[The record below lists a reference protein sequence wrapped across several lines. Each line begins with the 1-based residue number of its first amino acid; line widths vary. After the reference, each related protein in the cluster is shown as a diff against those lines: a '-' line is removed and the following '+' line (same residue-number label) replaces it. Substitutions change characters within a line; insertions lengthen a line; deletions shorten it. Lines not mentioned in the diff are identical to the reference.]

1 MFKGKILG
9 MVTDTGSELAHGRRG
24 KRHGSTN
31 VVKALFLGT
40 GSWLLSE
47 SIQKLQDDP

>member
-9 MVTDTGSELAHGRRG
+9 MVTDTGTGLDTG

-31 VVKALFLGT
+31 VMKALFLGT
-40 GSWLLSE
+40 GSWPAE
-47 SIQKLQDDP
+47 